1 MFSNDL
7 TYSVDLLCC
16 DIAGTSHHCDEGTAR
31 QLALVET
38 LALAREPENPYDH
51 DAIAVLLADRK
62 VGYIPRRHNAVLAR
76 LMDAGKH
83 LRARVERVVD
93 LEAGVGFNAQVV
105 VELRS

>member
-1 MFSNDL
+1 MFSHDL
-7 TYSVDLLCC
+7 TYGIDLLCC
-16 DIAGTSHHCDEGTAR
+16 EIAGTSHHCDEDTGR
-31 QLALVET
+31 QVALAET
-38 LALAREPENPYDH
+38 LALLREPENPYDH

-83 LRARVERVVD
+83 LRARVERVPD
-93 LEAGVGFNAQVV
+93 PDAGLGFNARVV